1 MDSQNKQLFRQM
13 SKIGSALSNADAI
26 EIFVQVGRGMK
37 GGQEALEEL
46 GMSKKR
52 YYTRLREL
60 VKCGLVEKDGAQ
72 YRYTVLG
79 SLFEQQF
86 VGLLQIVEREKELQ
100 MIEELRKSGRF
111 TEEEIGGF
119 VRKIIFDSPERIG
132 EGSWV
137 IPRLALSYEEMV
149 KSIVE
154 RLSTARKSI
163 YLASRFTEDRIISA
177 ILSKAQAGA
186 TVKVLA
192 DSKLLKNYVNET
204 KGKLEM
210 TDSHASERVKVA
222 VNPFYPYKVER
233 KFCQLPFSFILMDG
247 RGVGIELVDAQ
258 HPDKFTGAVF
268 IENETLFNYMKATFD
283 SLWEGKTEHA
293 IPEAPST
300 RPKTNLK
307 WRSG

>member
-1 MDSQNKQLFRQM
+1 M
-13 SKIGSALSNADAI
+13 SKIGSTLANVDAI

-37 GGQEALEEL
+37 GGREALEEL

-60 VKCGLVEKDGAQ
+60 VRCGLVEKDGAQ

-111 TEEEIGGF
+111 DEEEIGSF
-119 VRKIIFDSPERIG
+119 VRKIIFDSPERVG

-137 IPRLALSYEEMV
+137 IPRLAWSYEEMT
-149 KSIVE
+149 KTIVE

-177 ILSKAQAGA
+177 ILSKAQAGVA
-186 TVKVLA
+186 VKVLA
-192 DSKLLKNYVNET
+192 DSNLLKNYVNGANSRFET
-204 KGKLEM
+204 PDL
-210 TDSHASERVKVA
+210 HVSERLKVT
-222 VNPFYPYKVER
+222 VNPFYPFKVER
-233 KFCQLPFSFILMDG
+233 KFCQIPFSFILIDG
-247 RGVGIELVDAQ
+247 RGVGVELIDAR
-258 HPDKFTGAVF
+258 HPDKFAGAAF

-283 SLWEGKTEHA
+283 SLWEGKADQA
-293 IPEAPST
+293 ISEAPSA

-307 WRSG
+307 